1 MSESALRT
9 ARRRSPTAA
18 SIVGAGSPP
27 AEAHFSAGHARRMVG
42 SGKEPVVGVSVL
54 SPRSAPVIKG
64 ASGAAAP
71 RRTTIAN
78 SVGGMSAVQAVRL
91 GVVGAPRQRESVVGV
106 VGKGGWR

>member
-1 MSESALRT
+1 
-9 ARRRSPTAA
+9 
-18 SIVGAGSPP
+18 
-27 AEAHFSAGHARRMVG
+27 MVG
-42 SGKEPVVGVSVL
+42 SGKEPIVGVSVL

-64 ASGAAAP
+64 ASGAAP

-91 GVVGAPRQRESVVGV
+91 GVVGTPRQRESMVGV